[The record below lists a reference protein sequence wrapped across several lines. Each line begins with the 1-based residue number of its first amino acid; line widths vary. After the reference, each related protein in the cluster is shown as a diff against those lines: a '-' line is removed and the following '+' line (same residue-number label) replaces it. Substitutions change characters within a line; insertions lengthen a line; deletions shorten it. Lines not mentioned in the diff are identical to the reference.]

1 MVPAQ
6 PARDEPCSYLIHCAG
21 SQPLVSGGLA
31 LASATCGVQMDLG
44 EHPKFVVLKLACH
57 LQKW

>member
-21 SQPLVSGGLA
+21 TQPVVSNGLA

-44 EHPKFVVLKLACH
+44 EHPKLLF
-57 LQKW
+57 